1 MPGPGSRGEPGSGPG
16 RGALRV
22 ELFSHPVCSGCRE
35 AALALGSLA
44 EAGRIELVQWS
55 LAIPAGRARA
65 AVAGVTSVP
74 SVVVGSE
81 RRELA
86 SRAALEA
93 FLAELAER
101 GAGSWSPEASRDGP
115 SPGPGG
121 R

>member
-1 MPGPGSRGEPGSGPG
+1 MIPTPKPGPGSEPG
-16 RGALRV
+16 RGPIRV
-22 ELFSHPVCSGCRE
+22 ELFTHPVCSGCRE

-65 AVAGVTSVP
+65 AAAGVTSVP

-81 RRELA
+81 CRELA

-93 FLAELAER
+93 FLAELA
-101 GAGSWSPEASRDGP
+101 G
-115 SPGPGG
+115 
-121 R
+121 

>member
-1 MPGPGSRGEPGSGPG
+1 MPAPEPEPGSEPG
-16 RGALRV
+16 RRRIRV
-22 ELFSHPVCSGCRE
+22 ELFTHPVCSGCRE

-81 RRELA
+81 RRELD

-93 FLAELAER
+93 FLAELAEL
-101 GAGSWSPEASRDGP
+101 AG
-115 SPGPGG
+115 
-121 R
+121 

>member
-1 MPGPGSRGEPGSGPG
+1 MPAPEPEPGSQPG
-16 RGALRV
+16 RGPIRV
-22 ELFSHPVCSGCRE
+22 ELFTHPVCSGCRE

-101 GAGSWSPEASRDGP
+101 GAGSSIPEASRDGP
-115 SPGPGG
+115 SPAPDG